1 MNQPYVSILIPIY
14 NGVEFYKECIESIKL
29 QDYQNIEVIIGINGH
44 PPNSIVYKDVIK
56 KSKEVFLESQDNKI
70 KIRIIDLHWIKGKSN
85 ALNKMIKD
93 AKYDWIS
100 LLDVDD
106 FWMPTKLNQQIKY
119 TDNYDVIGTDC
130 RYFGDINCAPKLPMG
145 DLEQFNF
152 FDYNPIINSS
162 CLIKKEL
169 AVWDS
174 TVDGVEDYDL
184 WLKLKKQNKKFFNV
198 QNAITMHRIHTTSA
212 FNSNGNNLMV
222 NNIKQRYI

>member
-1 MNQPYVSILIPIY
+1 MNSIKVSILIPIY
-14 NGVEFYKECIESIKL
+14 NGVEFYKECIESVKL
-29 QDYQNIEVIIGINGH
+29 QDFQDFQIIIGVNGH
-44 PPNSIVYKDVIK
+44 PPNSDAYKSVLKQTRETIDYDYKMDI
-56 KSKEVFLESQDNKI
+56 LI
-70 KIRIIDLHWIKGKSN
+70 LDLHWIVGKSN
-85 ALNKMIKD
+85 ALNKMVKH
-93 AKYDWIS
+93 AKHDWIS

-119 TDNYDVIGTDC
+119 TENYDVIGTNC
-130 RYFGDINCAPKLPMG
+130 RYFGDITGAPKLPMG
-145 DLEQFNF
+145 DLEKFNF

-198 QNAITMHRIHTTSA
+198 QNAITMHRIHRESA
-212 FNSNGNNLMV
+212 FNAKGNNLMV